1 LLPSLSPF
9 LPLTEALRRTGGR
22 NNQGRT
28 TLRYRGGGAKQ
39 RYRLVDFRRKIT
51 DVPGIVRRL
60 EHDPNRNAHIAL
72 VQYPDRRMQYVIA
85 PQGLNVGDRITSS
98 RSTVVEIKPG
108 NAMRLRDIPIGTT
121 ISCIEL
127 LPGHGAQ
134 YMRSAGTSAQLL
146 EKTSTGRK
154 NHALVRIHSKEV
166 RLVPL
171 DSMATIGVVSNALHR
186 IRSYGKAGR
195 IRWMGRRG
203 GNRGLAR
210 NPVDHPHGG
219 GAAAGRPGRPSCS
232 PTGVLA
238 KGFKT
243 RSVRKRNPNIVAMR
257 GGVKVR
263 SK

>member
-1 LLPSLSPF
+1 M
-9 LPLTEALRRTGGR
+9 PLTEAMRSQAGR
-22 NNQGRT
+22 NNHGRIT
-28 TLRYRGGGAKQ
+28 VRYRGGGVRR
-39 RYRLVDFRRKIT
+39 RYRLVDFRRMIT
-51 DVPGIVRRL
+51 DVPGVVRRL

-72 VQYPDRRMQYVIA
+72 VQYPDRRMQYILA
-85 PQGLNVGDRITSS
+85 PQGLNPGDRVTTS
-98 RSTVVEIKPG
+98 RSNTIEIKPG
-108 NAMRLRDIPIGTT
+108 NAMRLRDIPIGAT

-127 LPGHGAQ
+127 QPGHGAQ

-146 EKTSTGRK
+146 EKTNTGRR
-154 NHALVRIHSKEV
+154 NHALVRIQSKEV

-171 DSMATIGVVSNALHR
+171 DSLATIGVMSNALHR

-203 GNRGLAR
+203 LNRGLAR

-219 GAAAGRPGRPSCS
+219 GAGAGRPGRPSCS
-232 PTGVLA
+232 PTAILA

-243 RSVRKRNPNIVAMR
+243 RSVRKNNPNIVAMR

-263 SK
+263 RG